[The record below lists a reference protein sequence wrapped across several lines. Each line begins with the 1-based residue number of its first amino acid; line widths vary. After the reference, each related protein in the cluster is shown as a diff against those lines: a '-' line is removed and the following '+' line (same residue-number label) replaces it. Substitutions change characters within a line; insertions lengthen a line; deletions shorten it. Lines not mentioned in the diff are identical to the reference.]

1 MTTNKD
7 FIENL
12 EQFTRVHHDIADAAH
27 QITHLSYLYGEL
39 LAYQGYVEA
48 RHPQVHKE
56 AMLCAERI
64 SQDREAREAES
75 VAS

>member
-12 EQFTRVHHDIADAAH
+12 EQFTRVHHDIADAAM

-39 LAYQGYVEA
+39 LAYLGYVVA
-48 RHPQVHKE
+48 RFPLVHKE
-56 AMLCAERI
+56 AMFCAERI
-64 SQDREAREAES
+64 APDREAREAKS

>member
-12 EQFTRVHHDIADAAH
+12 EQFTRVHHDVLDAAH
-27 QITHLSYLYGEL
+27 QISDLANLYGEL

-48 RHPQVHKE
+48 RYPQVHKE
-56 AMLCAERI
+56 AMLCAERVA
-64 SQDREAREAES
+64 QARMDRELEREVS
-75 VAS
+75 

>member
-12 EQFTRVHHDIADAAH
+12 EQFTRVHHDIADAAM

-48 RHPQVHKE
+48 RYPQVHKE

-64 SQDREAREAES
+64 SQARKDRELDRDAG
-75 VAS
+75 